1 MNIGGVRWYYYLLPK
16 ADSAKNSKALF
27 YTHPRQSLLNKFIV
41 CWDYYDRNTKKESKL
56 YAVFENYLNFA
67 KFFLQVIP
75 ELRSFFE
82 IILGERLQKPH
93 FDIDMELT
101 PQQLQEN
108 LSEKVLA
115 DLIDVLR
122 KLIPDLSLTKDVCI
136 YSSHSSTNL
145 QNTNSNK
152 RSYHVVINHFCHAN
166 NKEAK
171 AFYYSVMKM
180 LPKEY
185 FDNGWIDH
193 AVYSKTQQFRIY
205 QSKKLHSDRTKVFHE
220 TWRFKGENVKHIYD
234 EVAEN
239 ENMQFCINLDESLV
253 SARPGTCKL
262 LPSFGIPE
270 EFLKKDFETG
280 ENVEYDLAMEAIS
293 LFAHS
298 IGTTPENS
306 NFAYTF
312 DRVEG
317 PFVILKRRKPSKCRL
332 CLRVHNHQNPYLF
345 ITPDTLNV
353 FFHCRR
359 APQNKKLYIGCLLSE
374 EEKCKNGECSDTG
387 LKSLDVVVGNVATA
401 IEDKKIESVKNTW
414 TEEKLKK
421 LRAIAESPPEHKQK
435 EKQEKEKR
443 SKVDTELVNSV
454 MKNILR
460 KKRSS

>member
-16 ADSAKNSKALF
+16 TDASKNAKALF
-27 YTHPRQSLLNKFIV
+27 STHPRATLLNKFIV
-41 CWDYYDRNTKKESKL
+41 CWDYFDRNTKKESKL
-56 YAVFENYLNFA
+56 YGVFENYLNFA
-67 KFFLQVIP
+67 KFFLQVNP
-75 ELRSFFE
+75 DLRSFFE

-101 PQQLQEN
+101 EEQLSEN
-108 LSEKVLA
+108 LSEKVLE
-115 DLIDVLR
+115 DLISTL
-122 KLIPDLSLTKDVCI
+122 KILIPELSLEKDVCI
-136 YSSHSSTNL
+136 YSSHS
-145 QNTNSNK
+145 QNGNSNK
-152 RSYHVVINHFCHAN
+152 RSYHVVINHYCHTN

-171 AFYYSVMKM
+171 AFYYSVMKF

-185 FDNGWIDH
+185 FDNGWVDH

-220 TWRFKGENVKHIYD
+220 SWYFKGEIVKHIYD

-239 ENMQFCINLDESLV
+239 EDMQFLINLDESLV

-262 LPSFGIPE
+262 LLSFAIPE
-270 EFLKKDFETG
+270 EFRKNKEFETG

-298 IGTTPENS
+298 IGTTPESS
-306 NFAYTF
+306 NFAYVF

-374 EEKCKNGECSDTG
+374 EEKTTRGDIG
-387 LKSLDVVVGNVATA
+387 LNSLDVVVGSVAT
-401 IEDKKIESVKNTW
+401 ISEEKKFESVKNTW

-421 LRAIAESPPEHKQK
+421 LRQIAESPPENKEK
-435 EKQEKEKR
+435 EKQEKR

-460 KKRSS
+460 KKRSA

>member
-16 ADSAKNSKALF
+16 ADSTKALF
-27 YTHPRQSLLNKFIV
+27 SVHPRQTLLNKFIV
-41 CWDYYDRNTKKESKL
+41 CWDYYDRNTKKETKL
-56 YAVFENYLNFA
+56 YGVFENYLNFA
-67 KFFLQVIP
+67 KFFLHVIP

-101 PQQLQEN
+101 EEQLKEN
-108 LSEKVLA
+108 FSEKVLEQ
-115 DLIDVLR
+115 LISTV
-122 KLIPDLSLTKDVCI
+122 KTLIPDLSLEKDVCI
-136 YSSHSSTNL
+136 YSSHATNL
-145 QNTNSNK
+145 QNSNK
-152 RSYHVVINHFCHAN
+152 RSYHLILNHFCHAN

-171 AFYYSVMKM
+171 AFYYSVMKL

-185 FDNGWIDH
+185 FDNGWVDH

-220 TWRFKGENVKHIYD
+220 TWQYKGEMIRHVYD

-239 ENMQFCINLDESLV
+239 KDMQFLINLDESLV

-270 EFLKKDFETG
+270 EFRKKDFETG
-280 ENVEYDLAMEAIS
+280 ENVEYDLAIEAIS

-298 IGTTPENS
+298 IGTTPESS
-306 NFAYTF
+306 NFAYSF

-332 CLRVHNHQNPYLF
+332 CLRVHSHQNPYLF

-374 EEKCKNGECSDTG
+374 DEKTVRGDIG
-387 LKSLDVVVGNVATA
+387 LNSLDVVVGSTATA
-401 IEDKKIESVKNTW
+401 IEEKKFESVKNTW

-421 LRAIAESPPEHKQK
+421 LRQIAESPPENK
-435 EKQEKEKR
+435 EKQKQDKEKR

-460 KKRSS
+460 KKRSA

>member
-16 ADSAKNSKALF
+16 GENSKALF
-27 YTHPRQSLLNKFIV
+27 SVHPRQTLLNKFIV
-41 CWDYYDRNTKKESKL
+41 CWDHYDRNTKKETKL

-67 KFFLQVIP
+67 KFFLQVVP

-101 PQQLQEN
+101 EEQLKNN
-108 LSEKVLA
+108 LSEKVLE
-115 DLIDVLR
+115 DLISSL
-122 KLIPDLSLTKDVCI
+122 KILIPEISLQKDICI
-136 YSSHSSTNL
+136 YSSHASHATSAV
-145 QNTNSNK
+145 NK
-152 RSYHVVINHFCHAN
+152 RSYHIVINHFCHSN

-171 AFYYSVMKM
+171 AFYYSVMKT

-193 AVYSKTQQFRIY
+193 SVYSKTQQFRLY
-205 QSKKLHSDRTKVFHE
+205 RSKKLHSDRVKVFHD
-220 TWRFKGENVKHIYD
+220 TWHFKGEEIRHIYD

-239 ENMQFCINLDESLV
+239 ENMQFLINLDESLI

-262 LPSFGIPE
+262 LPSFGMPE
-270 EFLKKDFETG
+270 EFLKNRNIEIG
-280 ENVEYDLAMEAIS
+280 ENLDYDLAMEAIH

-298 IGTTPENS
+298 IGTTPESS
-306 NFAYTF
+306 NFAYVF
-312 DRVEG
+312 DRVDG
-317 PFVILKRRKPSKCRL
+317 PFVILKRRKASKCRL
-332 CLRVHNHQNPYLF
+332 CLRTHQHQNPYLF

-374 EEKCKNGECSDTG
+374 EEQSKKGLFEKEVG

-401 IEDKKIESVKNTW
+401 IEEKKIQSVKNTW

-421 LRAIAESPPEHKQK
+421 LRQIAESPPENKGK
-435 EKQEKEKR
+435 SDKEKR
-443 SKVDTELVNSV
+443 STVDTELVNSV

-460 KKRSS
+460 KKRS

>member
-16 ADSAKNSKALF
+16 SDSLKNTKSLF
-27 YTHPRQSLLNKFIV
+27 AIHPRQSLLNKFIV
-41 CWDYYDRNTKKESKL
+41 CWDYIDRNTKKETKL

-93 FDIDMELT
+93 FDIDMELNA
-101 PQQLQEN
+101 QQLQEN
-108 LSEKVLA
+108 LSEKVLES
-115 DLIDVLR
+115 LIETL
-122 KLIPDLSLTKDVCI
+122 KKIIPEISFEQDVCI
-136 YSSHSSTNL
+136 YSSHSTSSQTSE
-145 QNTNSNK
+145 TSNK

-205 QSKKLHSDRTKVFHE
+205 QSKKLHTDRVKIFHE
-220 TWRFKGENVKHIYD
+220 AWQYKNQTIKHVYD
-234 EVAEN
+234 EVADGLD
-239 ENMQFCINLDESLV
+239 MQFLINFDESLV

-270 EFLKKDFETG
+270 EFAKNKTFETG
-280 ENVEYDLAMEAIS
+280 ENVEYDLALEAIT

-298 IGTTPENS
+298 IGTTPESS

-317 PFVILKRRKPSKCRL
+317 PFVILKRRKASKCRL
-332 CLRVHNHQNPYLF
+332 CLRIHQHQNPYLF
-345 ITPDTLNV
+345 ITPDSLNV

-374 EEKCKNGECSDTG
+374 EEKSEKGDIG
-387 LKSLDVVVGNVATA
+387 LKSLDVVMGSVATVV
-401 IEDKKIESVKNTW
+401 EDKKMESIKNTW

-421 LRAIAESPPEHKQK
+421 LRAIAESPPENKQK
-435 EKQEKEKR
+435 KEIEK
-443 SKVDTELVNSV
+443 KVNTELVNSV

-460 KKRSS
+460 KKRSA